1 VTRPE
6 GGRAPSKR
14 DEAEER
20 PPSQADLFVQLVQS
34 KGELFHDPEEDAY
47 ITLTDAGV
55 TETLKLRSMRASA
68 WMNRLYFELYG
79 KVAGA
84 QGRSDA
90 INTLEGVAL
99 YGPRLAVHVR
109 SAEVDG
115 RLFIDL
121 GDDSRDAVDVGPEG
135 WRIVQRPPVRFVR
148 PRGLLPLPHPVAGG
162 RVDDLRPLVNVE
174 DDAQF
179 RLLVAW
185 LVAAQRARGPFPI
198 LCVQG
203 EHGSAKSTCSRFVRH
218 LVDPKKPIL
227 RSLPRD
233 ERDLAVAARASHAL
247 AFDNLSGLPAWLSD
261 ALCRVAT
268 GGGFATRSL
277 YTNDEE
283 TIFDFVRPVILNGID
298 DVASRADLAD
308 RCLTVTL
315 PAIPKARRKSE
326 KEILA
331 RFDDAAPGIY
341 GAILTAVAAGLAH
354 EHEVRIAE
362 RPRMA
367 DFAVFVT
374 AAEAALGWGPGDFM
388 AAYTSNQNEAVA
400 MAIDADIVAKTVV
413 RFMRERDV
421 WSGEPAELHQA
432 LEELAS
438 ERDRS
443 QRGWPKAP
451 NALSNRL
458 RRLAPVLRE
467 SGIDVA
473 RGHDGRDD
481 CKRRVVSLRRSPRN
495 IVPTVP
501 AGPEGGTTQ
510 DIFSATSFPSRP
522 PDRPPQASV
531 GPGTIAG
538 TVDPPASSPPA
549 KAFLPAGD
557 DGDVGDDGFF
567 PQEVEEPADT
577 EPIRR
582 VRYSE
587 LSPFQRELV
596 DLGVDLPDIVVVRD
610 EPEES

>member
-1 VTRPE
+1 MTRAN
-6 GGRAPSKR
+6 RNAAPSR
-14 DEAEER
+14 REEAEER

-34 KGELFHDPEEDAY
+34 KGELFHDAEEDAY
-47 ITLTDAGV
+47 ITVTDAGV

-68 WMNRLYFELYG
+68 WMNRLYFELYA
-79 KVAGA
+79 KVPGA

-99 YGPRLAVHVR
+99 YGPRRAVHVR
-109 SAEVDG
+109 TADVDG
-115 RLFIDL
+115 RIVIDL

-135 WRIVQRPPVRFVR
+135 WRIIQRPPVRFVR
-148 PRGLLPLPHPVAGG
+148 PRGLLPLPRPVAGG
-162 RVDDLRPLVNVE
+162 RIDDLRPLVNVE

-185 LVAAQRARGPFPI
+185 LVAAQRGRGPFPI

-227 RSLPRD
+227 RSLPKD

-247 AFDNLSGLPAWLSD
+247 AFDNLSGLPTWLSD

-326 KEILA
+326 KDILA
-331 RFDDAAPGIY
+331 RFDAAAPGIY

-354 EHEVRIAE
+354 EHEVHLAE

-374 AAEAALGWGPGDFM
+374 AAETALGWRAGDFM
-388 AAYTSNQNEAVA
+388 AAYTSNQREAVA
-400 MAIDADIVAKTVV
+400 MAIDADVVAKTVV
-413 RFMRERDV
+413 RFMRERDA

-438 ERDRS
+438 ERDRT

-467 SGIDVA
+467 SGIDIA

-481 CKRRVVSLRRSPRN
+481 CKRRVVTLRRSPRN

-501 AGPEGGTTQ
+501 VAPDGENTQEGGGAS
-510 DIFSATSFPSRP
+510 SAPPRP
-522 PDRPPQASV
+522 QGRPQPIEPD
-531 GPGTIAG
+531 PGTVAG
-538 TVDPPASSPPA
+538 TIDPAPSSPPSEPR
-549 KAFLPAGD
+549 LPVGDAGD
-557 DGDVGDDGFF
+557 GGDDVFSPPEVGDD
-567 PQEVEEPADT
+567 ADT
-577 EPIRR
+577 EPLRR

-587 LSPFQRELV
+587 LSSFQRELV
-596 DLGVDLPDIVVVRD
+596 DLGVDLPDILVIRD
-610 EPEES
+610 EPEEP

>member
-1 VTRPE
+1 
-6 GGRAPSKR
+6 
-14 DEAEER
+14 
-20 PPSQADLFVQLVQS
+20 
-34 KGELFHDPEEDAY
+34 
-47 ITLTDAGV
+47 
-55 TETLKLRSMRASA
+55 
-68 WMNRLYFELYG
+68 
-79 KVAGA
+79 
-84 QGRSDA
+84 
-90 INTLEGVAL
+90 
-99 YGPRLAVHVR
+99 
-109 SAEVDG
+109 
-115 RLFIDL
+115 
-121 GDDSRDAVDVGPEG
+121 
-135 WRIVQRPPVRFVR
+135 
-148 PRGLLPLPHPVAGG
+148 
-162 RVDDLRPLVNVE
+162 VNVE

-247 AFDNLSGLPAWLSD
+247 AFDNLSGLPGWLSD

-315 PAIPKARRKSE
+315 PPIPKARRKSE
-326 KEILA
+326 KEILS
-331 RFDDAAPGIY
+331 RFELAAPGIY
-341 GAILTAVAAGLAH
+341 GAVLTAVSAGLAH
-354 EHEVRIAE
+354 EHEVCLTE

-374 AAEAALGWGPGDFM
+374 AAESALGWSAGDFM
-388 AAYTSNQNEAVA
+388 AAYTSNQHEAVA

-413 RFMRERDV
+413 RFMRERDD
-421 WSGEPAELHQA
+421 WSGEPADLHQA
-432 LEELAS
+432 LEDLAS

-467 SGIDVA
+467 SGIDIV

-481 CKRRVVSLRRSPRN
+481 GKRRVVRLRRSPRN

-501 AGPEGGTTQ
+501 VAPHCGTTHE
-510 DIFSATSFPSRP
+510 SAYAVSFPGRL
-522 PDRPPQASV
+522 PDRPPQAASCQ
-531 GPGTIAG
+531 GTIAG
-538 TVDPPASSPPA
+538 TVDTDASSPPA
-549 KAFLPAGD
+549 EPILPAGD
-557 DGDVGDDGFF
+557 GGDVGDDDFL
-567 PQEVEEPADT
+567 PQGVEEHSDT
-577 EPIRR
+577 EPLRR
-582 VRYSE
+582 VRYAE

-596 DLGVDLPDIVVVRD
+596 DLGVTLEGIVVIRD
-610 EPEES
+610 EEA